1 MTEFLIGADPEFFVK
16 KNGQLI
22 SAYGLIPGTK
32 AEPHKVNGG
41 AVQVDGM
48 ALEININPSDNFD
61 EFNNNIDSVLN
72 ELQNMIGP
80 EYEFDFSPVAEFG
93 KEYIDAQPNEA
104 KELGCDPD
112 FNAYTGEAN
121 PKPNGDLGIRT
132 ASGHIHVG
140 WTKDQAIEDPDHI
153 EACQMVTK
161 QLDCT
166 VGMLSH
172 VWDRDTRRATM
183 YGRMGAYRPKPY
195 GVEYRTPSNA
205 WMNDIRTRRM
215 VFDST
220 LNSVTRL
227 LNGNRIYDGYYMPD
241 SESYWTNYDW
251 YSAARTVNRQNKL
264 ISNVSLADLD
274 EIYNDLC
281 NNPFNKVE
289 TSVKKNKSAY
299 SWDAEILN
307 RAINAPRR
315 RVGIQAAPA
324 MILDD
329 VEEIPIF
336 DED

>member
-16 KNGQLI
+16 KNGQLV

-41 AVQVDGM
+41 AIQVDGM
-48 ALEININPSDNFD
+48 ALEININPAATFD
-61 EFNNNIDSVLN
+61 EFNTNIDSVLN

-112 FNAYTGEAN
+112 FNAYTGEPN

-140 WTKDQAIEDPDHI
+140 WTADQAIEDPDHI

-166 VGMLSH
+166 VATLCR
-172 VWDRDTRRATM
+172 VWDRDTRRASM
-183 YGRMGAYRPKPY
+183 YGKLGAYRPKPY
-195 GVEYRTPSNA
+195 GVEYRTPSNV
-205 WMNDIRTRRM
+205 WMRDIRTRRM
-215 VFDST
+215 IFEST
-220 LNSVTRL
+220 LNSVKKL
-227 LNGNRIYDGYYMPD
+227 LDGSQFYRDYYMAD
-241 SESYWTNYDW
+241 ADGYWTNYDW
-251 YSAARTVNRQNKL
+251 YTTAKSINKSYKL
-264 ISNVSLADLD
+264 LSKESLLELDTIFNEVS
-274 EIYNDLC
+274 
-281 NNPFNKVE
+281 NNPFNKVKVDE
-289 TSVKKNKSAY
+289 NRKILKSRGVL
-299 SWDAEILN
+299 DAWED
-307 RAINAPRR
+307 APQGRNEE
-315 RVGIQAAPA
+315 VAVA
-324 MILDD
+324 ILDD
-329 VEEIPIF
+329 AVDFP